1 MSVER
6 AVHVLLPL
14 KGSPVTAY
22 PLDKVS
28 LKFILFT
35 DISMATDLLKLSPLP
50 MQTLFAWV
58 SQTLNAGVSSA
69 YFVGTLFSK
78 SLPLNWTLLSILI
91 CV

>member
-6 AVHVLLPL
+6 AIHVLLPL

-58 SQTLNAGVSSA
+58 SQTECRCQ
-69 YFVGTLFSK
+69 FCLFCRDIIQQVIA
-78 SLPLNWTLLSILI
+78 T
-91 CV
+91 